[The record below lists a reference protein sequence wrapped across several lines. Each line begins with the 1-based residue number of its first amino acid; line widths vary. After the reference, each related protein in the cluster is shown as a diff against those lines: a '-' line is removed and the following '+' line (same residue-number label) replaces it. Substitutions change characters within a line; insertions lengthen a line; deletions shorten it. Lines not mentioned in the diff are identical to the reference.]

1 MENFLAD
8 HPKAVYEAIAV
19 IIVVASYLTT
29 KLHAS
34 WLRYRSREQLYHAS
48 VRELSVQVLQQRR
61 QLALNEQRYCKLEE
75 ENSALVSRLKHEK
88 LCHEKASDNRLDDS
102 LMRRMHAT
110 PIYLRFREILLNPSL
125 TPTPDEWMALHD
137 MINSE
142 IPSFFA
148 TIYGDENNIS
158 EEEYRLCLLI
168 RLGFKPKEM
177 LTLMDYPSSKN
188 VSVVRKRLMRK
199 IFSERGTAKEF
210 DKRIREIT

>member
-1 MENFLAD
+1 M
-8 HPKAVYEAIAV
+8 
-19 IIVVASYLTT
+19 
-29 KLHAS
+29 
-34 WLRYRSREQLYHAS
+34 RYRSREQLYHAS

-61 QLALNEQRYCKLEE
+61 QLALNEQRYRKLEE

-88 LCHEKASDNRLDDS
+88 SRHEKASDNRLDD
-102 LMRRMHAT
+102 LLQERMHAT
-110 PIYLRFREILLNPSL
+110 PIYQHFCEILLNPSL

-148 TIYGDENNIS
+148 TIYGDEKNIS

-177 LTLMDYPSSKN
+177 LTLMDYPPSKN
-188 VSVVRKRLMRK
+188 VSVVRKRLMWK
-199 IFSERGTAKEF
+199 IFSESGTAKEF

>member
-1 MENFLAD
+1 MQNFLAN
-8 HPKAVYEAIAV
+8 HPKVFYEAIAV

-61 QLALNEQRYCKLEE
+61 QLALNEQRYRKLEE
-75 ENSALVSRLKHEK
+75 ENSALVLRLKHEK
-88 LCHEKASDNRLDDS
+88 LCHEKASDNRLDD
-102 LMRRMHAT
+102 LLQERMHAT
-110 PIYLRFREILLNPSL
+110 PIYQHFCEILLNPSL

-148 TIYGDENNIS
+148 TIYGDEKNIS

-177 LTLMDYPSSKN
+177 LTLMDYPPSRN

-199 IFSERGTAKEF
+199 IFSESGTAKEF